1 MRVKLNNRGSVI
13 FLLEGGRML
22 FLLFLPKGERQGNQ
36 MEERRQNDSLVLERL
51 VRMEEQLKNVADIKN
66 SIDQLNHR
74 LGSLDQVY
82 LTRAESQA
90 LNTARTEQISNL
102 EKRITKLES
111 WHTWIGR
118 TVGGIII
125 LALLGLVIIQGGR

>member
-1 MRVKLNNRGSVI
+1 
-13 FLLEGGRML
+13 
-22 FLLFLPKGERQGNQ
+22 
-36 MEERRQNDSLVLERL
+36 MEDKRQNDSLVLERL
-51 VRMEEQLKNVADIKN
+51 ARMEEQLKSVTDIKS

-102 EKRITKLES
+102 ERRITKLEA
-111 WHTWIGR
+111 WNTWLGR

-125 LALLGLVIIQGGR
+125 LALLGLVIIQGGK

>member
-1 MRVKLNNRGSVI
+1 
-13 FLLEGGRML
+13 ML